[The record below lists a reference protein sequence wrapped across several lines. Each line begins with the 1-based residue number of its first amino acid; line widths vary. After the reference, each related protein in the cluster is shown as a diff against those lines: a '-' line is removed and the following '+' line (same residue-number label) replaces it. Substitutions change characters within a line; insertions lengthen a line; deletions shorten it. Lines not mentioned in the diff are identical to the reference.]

1 MDPLLS
7 ETQEERR
14 YFWNWDG
21 IQGEDFIF
29 ITRNLLVL
37 TCERTLDAHAFT
49 PAQIFVGF
57 YRQFFKGTG
66 FQLLQIF
73 E

>member
-1 MDPLLS
+1 MHLFIVKDPILS
-7 ETQEERR
+7 DMQEERR

-29 ITRNLLVL
+29 ITRTLLML
-37 TCERTLDAHAFT
+37 TCERILDAPAFT

-57 YRQFFKGTG
+57 YLQFF
-66 FQLLQIF
+66 
-73 E
+73 